1 MKKIQTAGSLLR
13 YAQNSIEQKLTSSA
27 QDDVHLTQSSF
38 WARSVTWTLIATTA
52 FGIGWLCLAKTEE
65 IVVATGKLEPVG
77 QVKDIQMPVGGIA
90 KTILVRNGDTVKA
103 GDVLMR
109 LDAESTLDRQHSL
122 RRTISLK
129 KKELA
134 LKYNE
139 LARYMDLNRSEQEV
153 LGRNL
158 GLNREMMNRYQ
169 TLAKEGATAEMQYL
183 QQKNKVEEVKGQ
195 LDQSR
200 IERLR
205 QQAILLQS
213 TQQLEAE
220 ISKLSNELVE
230 LNVNIRYQTIK
241 SPVNGVVFDLKPTT
255 PGFVAQTSEPIMK
268 IVPFDQLMARV
279 TIPSDQIGF
288 VSVGKIADISIDSF
302 PATDFGVIQ
311 GKVVKIASD
320 ALPPNEQDKTYRF
333 PADIKLS
340 SQQLKL
346 KSGNILPLQAGMS
359 LKANIKLR
367 KVSYLQMLLGSFQD
381 KADSIRRLR

>member
-1 MKKIQTAGSLLR
+1 M
-13 YAQNSIEQKLTSSA
+13 
-27 QDDVHLTQSSF
+27 
-38 WARSVTWTLIATTA
+38 
-52 FGIGWLCLAKTEE
+52 
-65 IVVATGKLEPVG
+65 
-77 QVKDIQMPVGGIA
+77 
-90 KTILVRNGDTVKA
+90 
-103 GDVLMR
+103 
-109 LDAESTLDRQHSL
+109 
-122 RRTISLK
+122 
-129 KKELA
+129 
-134 LKYNE
+134 
-139 LARYMDLNRSEQEV
+139 
-153 LGRNL
+153 
-158 GLNREMMNRYQ
+158 
-169 TLAKEGATAEMQYL
+169 
-183 QQKNKVEEVKGQ
+183 
-195 LDQSR
+195 
-200 IERLR
+200 
-205 QQAILLQS
+205 LQS

-288 VSVGKIADISIDSF
+288 VSVGKVADISIDSF

-320 ALPPNEQDKTYRF
+320 AIPPDELEKTYRF
-333 PADIKLS
+333 PADIKLN

-346 KSGNILPLQAGMS
+346 KSGATLPLQAGMS

-367 KVSYLQMLLGSFQD
+367 KVSYLQMLLGGFQD

>member
-1 MKKIQTAGSLLR
+1 MKKIQTPGFLLR
-13 YAQNSIEQKLTSSA
+13 KAQNSIEQKLTSAS

-77 QVKDIQMPVGGIA
+77 QVKEIQMPIGGIA
-90 KTILVRNGDTVKA
+90 KTILVHNGDTVKA
-103 GDVLMR
+103 GEVLMR
-109 LDAESTLDRQHSL
+109 LDAESTLDRQKSL
-122 RRTISLK
+122 RRTILLK
-129 KKELA
+129 RRELV
-134 LKYNE
+134 LKYSE
-139 LARYMDLNRSEQEV
+139 LSRYLELNKSEQEA

-158 GLNREMMNRYQ
+158 GLNREMMDRYQ

-220 ISKLSNELVE
+220 ITKLSNELAE
-230 LNVNIRYQTIK
+230 LDVNIRYQAIK
-241 SPVNGVVFDLKPTT
+241 SPVNGVVFALKPTT
-255 PGFVAQTSEPIMK
+255 PGFVAQSSEPIMK

-288 VSVGKIADISIDSF
+288 VSVGKVADISIDSF
-302 PATDFGVIQ
+302 PASDFGVIQ

-320 ALPPNEQDKTYRF
+320 ALPPDDMIKTYRF
-333 PADIKLS
+333 PADIKLN

-346 KSGNILPLQAGMS
+346 KSGIALPLQAGMS
-359 LKANIKLR
+359 LTANIKLR
-367 KVSYLQMLLGSFQD
+367 KVSYLQMLLGGFQD